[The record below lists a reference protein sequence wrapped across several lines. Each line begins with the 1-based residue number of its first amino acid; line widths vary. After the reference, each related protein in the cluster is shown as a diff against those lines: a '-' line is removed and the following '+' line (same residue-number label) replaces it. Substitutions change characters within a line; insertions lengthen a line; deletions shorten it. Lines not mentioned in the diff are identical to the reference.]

1 MEVLRHFFTK
11 RIDVVQKSLWIS
23 WLILRYFVSKYIL
36 KIFKAIQHIKT
47 WYNSKCANNSNT
59 KNTPDANCTNTANLK
74 ITYGAK
80 CANTPN
86 LNTTYKQ
93 VASRADKRQDLG
105 SQKIRKNQENSKIKI
120 LSILAKKVLL
130 PQCTIP
136 QEK

>member
-1 MEVLRHFFTK
+1 MLITPTPKIPRTQIVL
-11 RIDVVQKSLWIS
+11 IPPISKSP
-23 WLILRYFVSKYIL
+23 
-36 KIFKAIQHIKT
+36 H
-47 WYNSKCANNSNT
+47 
-59 KNTPDANCTNTANLK
+59 
-74 ITYGAK
+74 GAK